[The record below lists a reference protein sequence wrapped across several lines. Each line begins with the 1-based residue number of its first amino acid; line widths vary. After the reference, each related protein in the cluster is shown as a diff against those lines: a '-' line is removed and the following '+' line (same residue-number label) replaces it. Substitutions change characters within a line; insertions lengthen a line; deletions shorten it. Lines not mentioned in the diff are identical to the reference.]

1 MKFALDTTLLL
12 FIHTKGCMFVFYK
25 KEIYCCY
32 LYNSIKVLESPGIL
46 SKLLEKSR
54 NFDGKSPGKS
64 GKKSWK
70 VLEFKLIFFFFFLP
84 WKDWKNLSNKSNL
97 KRCGASQKQETV
109 SRYFRLRN
117 IWDKLQFLLEIVHH
131 GKRWISVF
139 PDIFSSTD
147 KIFFSEE
154 DWALSNNFMKS

>member
-70 VLEFKLIFFFFFLP
+70 VLEFKLIFFFFFFCMKRLGEFVKQIKFEEVWGKSEARNCFQILP
-84 WKDWKNLSNKSNL
+84 FTKYLRQTPVFIGNSAPREKVNF
-97 KRCGASQKQETV
+97 CF
-109 SRYFRLRN
+109 SRYF
-117 IWDKLQFLLEIVHH
+117 
-131 GKRWISVF
+131 
-139 PDIFSSTD
+139 
-147 KIFFSEE
+147 
-154 DWALSNNFMKS
+154 